1 MIEELKHIIVA
12 TSAKLTRYEARIV
25 THVRNRMFLTKQTK
39 LLERL
44 EKENKSIAIRPGSQ
58 EVNVGNG
65 TK

>member
-1 MIEELKHIIVA
+1 M
-12 TSAKLTRYEARIV
+12 V
-25 THVRNRMFLTKQTK
+25 THVRNRMFLTKQAK

-44 EKENKSIAIRPGSQ
+44 EKENKSIDIRPGSQ